1 MRAGSREQL
10 RALWGLGGSPSSF
23 GMLDAILLS
32 APLQRKLAPQRR
44 HQSFDE
50 EQRKEFRSSLL
61 SAILATDM
69 AKHFEHV
76 KVLQQRAAA
85 PERSTSAS
93 MTKTAT
99 PCRV

>member
-50 EQRKEFRSSLL
+50 EQHQPPMGGG
-61 SAILATDM
+61 D
-69 AKHFEHV
+69 
-76 KVLQQRAAA
+76 
-85 PERSTSAS
+85 
-93 MTKTAT
+93 
-99 PCRV
+99 